1 MPGVSRL
8 ACREPD
14 PALARS
20 EASVARPQPEGWGI
34 GHHIPHAAPF
44 RERWLDA
51 QPHPQPGPSRGVQ
64 DNIQTMGL
72 RSPIV
77 AVLLCAVALV
87 LLAACSGGGAQ
98 PGLTPTPAVTATPT
112 PRPTP
117 KPAPT
122 PTPTPT
128 PIPPSV
134 ALTVA
139 YPKQGGFLLVQLL
152 HPPPGTKGAAAFAG
166 ESYPMVTD
174 GDGWAGVIGM
184 ATDFPLGNYSV
195 DVTADGVSMGSV
207 PVSIGKG
214 GYARLALT
222 VPEESINLLS
232 DAAKI
237 AAERQ
242 TVRETYATFTPRR
255 LWSGR
260 WLQPARGAISNGF
273 GVQRSINGTPFDTH
287 GGTDIA
293 ADGGDPVVAAASGRV
308 ALAQPL
314 YLLGNSVI
322 IDHGA
327 GLLTGY
333 HHMSKIV
340 VTAGQ
345 EVTKGDLIG
354 YVGATGFVSGDHLHW
369 EARIHGVR
377 VDAMLLL
384 KAPLP

>member
-1 MPGVSRL
+1 MGPLRF
-8 ACREPD
+8 
-14 PALARS
+14 PA
-20 EASVARPQPEGWGI
+20 
-34 GHHIPHAAPF
+34 AA
-44 RERWLDA
+44 A
-51 QPHPQPGPSRGVQ
+51 
-64 DNIQTMGL
+64 
-72 RSPIV
+72 
-77 AVLLCAVALV
+77 LLCSAALM
-87 LLAACSGGGAQ
+87 LTAACSGGGAQ
-98 PGLTPTPAVTATPT
+98 VPTPTTTATPIATATPT
-112 PRPTP
+112 PKPKPTP
-117 KPAPT
+117 KPTPAPA
-122 PTPTPT
+122 PT

-134 ALTVA
+134 ALPIA

-152 HPPPGTKGAAAFAG
+152 HPPAGTKEATALFNAG
-166 ESYPMVTD
+166 SYPMVPA
-174 GDGWAGVIGM
+174 GDAWSGVIGM
-184 ATDFPLGNYSV
+184 ATDFPLGDYV
-195 DVTADGVSMGSV
+195 VAVTADGVAMGST
-207 PVSIGKG
+207 PVSIGAG
-214 GYARLALT
+214 GYPRLTLT
-222 VPEESINLLS
+222 VPDESIDLLS

-242 TVRETYATFTPRR
+242 TVRETYTTFTPQR
-255 LWSGR
+255 LWSGP
-260 WLQPARGAISNGF
+260 WLQPARGPISNGF
-273 GVQRSINGTPFDTH
+273 GVQRSVNGTPFDTH

-333 HHMSKIV
+333 HHLSKIA

-377 VDAMLLL
+377 VDPMLLL
-384 KAPLP
+384 KAPLE

>member
-1 MPGVSRL
+1 MGPLRF
-8 ACREPD
+8 AAMA
-14 PALARS
+14 ALA
-20 EASVARPQPEGWGI
+20 GC
-34 GHHIPHAAPF
+34 
-44 RERWLDA
+44 L
-51 QPHPQPGPSRGVQ
+51 
-64 DNIQTMGL
+64 
-72 RSPIV
+72 
-77 AVLLCAVALV
+77 ALV
-87 LLAACSGGGAQ
+87 AATACSGGGAQ
-98 PGLTPTPAVTATPT
+98 
-112 PRPTP
+112 
-117 KPAPT
+117 APT
-122 PTPTPT
+122 PTPTATPIASPT
-128 PIPPSV
+128 PKPKPTPTPTPEPTPTPTPVPPSV

-152 HPPPGTKGAAAFAG
+152 HPPPGTKGAAAAFAG

-184 ATDFPLGNYSV
+184 ATDFPLGDYSV
-195 DVTADGVSMGSV
+195 DVTADGASMGSV

-222 VPEESINLLS
+222 VPDESINLLS
-232 DAAKI
+232 DATKI

-242 TVRETYATFTPRR
+242 TVRETYATFTPQR
-255 LWSGR
+255 LWSGP
-260 WLQPARGAISNGF
+260 WLQPARGPISNGF
-273 GVQRSINGTPFDTH
+273 GVQRSINGAPFDTH

-384 KAPLP
+384 KAPLE

>member
-1 MPGVSRL
+1 M
-8 ACREPD
+8 
-14 PALARS
+14 
-20 EASVARPQPEGWGI
+20 
-34 GHHIPHAAPF
+34 
-44 RERWLDA
+44 
-51 QPHPQPGPSRGVQ
+51 
-64 DNIQTMGL
+64 
-72 RSPIV
+72 V
-77 AVLLCAVALV
+77 AVLLCAVALP
-87 LLAACSGGGAQ
+87 LLAACSGGAEA
-98 PGLTPTPAVTATPT
+98 PTSTPTPTPAATLTPT

-117 KPAPT
+117 KPTPT

-128 PIPPSV
+128 PMPPSV

-152 HPPPGTKGAAAFAG
+152 HPPSGTREAAALFNG
-166 ESYPMVTD
+166 ESYEMVPD
-174 GDGWAGVIGM
+174 GGAWTGAIGM
-184 ATDFPLGNYSV
+184 ATDFPLGNYSAE
-195 DVTADGVSMGSV
+195 VTADGVSMGSV
-207 PVSIGKG
+207 PVSVGKG

-222 VPEESINLLS
+222 VPDESINLLS

-237 AAERQ
+237 ASERQ
-242 TVRETYATFTPRR
+242 TVRETYARFTPER
-255 LWSGR
+255 LWSGP
-260 WLQPARGAISNGF
+260 WLQPARGPISNGF
-273 GVQRSINGTPFDTH
+273 GVQRSINGAPFDTH

-293 ADGGDPVVAAASGRV
+293 ADGGDPVMAAASGRV

-314 YLLGNSVI
+314 YLLGTSVI

-333 HHMSKIV
+333 HHMSKIL

-345 EVTKGDLIG
+345 EVRKGDLIG

-384 KAPLP
+384 KAPLE